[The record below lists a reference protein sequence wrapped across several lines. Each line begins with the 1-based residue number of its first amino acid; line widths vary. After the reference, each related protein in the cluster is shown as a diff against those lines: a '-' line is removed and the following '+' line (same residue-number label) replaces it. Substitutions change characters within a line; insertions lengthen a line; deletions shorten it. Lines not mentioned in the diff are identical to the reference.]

1 MHLKRTKRGAVG
13 DLDGTSPAKA
23 RRASSAADSGAVEF
37 DATPVVTK
45 GPGQDRCR
53 SSDAGAADAPAPS
66 TCGDD
71 VTTQGSP
78 VACCEILSQAG
89 VPASQD
95 SALPG
100 CLLASQELAPAVETS
115 GAGQAPGVALPA
127 SARSGPCIPAGTGV
141 GSVPPRPFKYQEVVR
156 SKRDR
161 ANLQVRLGGGVG
173 WTMTEVLIDRLLCGS
188 RYRLIV

>member
-95 SALPG
+95 SAPPG
-100 CLLASQELAPAVETS
+100 CLLASQELAPAYGAA
-115 GAGQAPGVALPA
+115 GAGQEPGAALPGVV
-127 SARSGPCIPAGTGV
+127 RSGPSIPAGIGIA
-141 GSVPPRPFKYQEVVR
+141 SVPPRPFKYQEVVR

-173 WTMTEVLIDRLLCGS
+173 MDDNR
-188 RYRLIV
+188 